1 MCRLDLTVIH
11 FCLQIFIDGT
21 DIKELNVKWLRE
33 HIGIVSQEPVLFGTT
48 IFENIRYG
56 REDATKDDIENAAR
70 MANAHDFIMKLPDVC
85 TFFGTI
91 CLIAL
96 KFKQIILL

>member
-1 MCRLDLTVIH
+1 M
-11 FCLQIFIDGT
+11 
-21 DIKELNVKWLRE
+21 KWLRE

-85 TFFGTI
+85 TFLELQTLNLTNAMRKLTVLI
-91 CLIAL
+91 CENKDTDQLRGNR
-96 KFKQIILL
+96 